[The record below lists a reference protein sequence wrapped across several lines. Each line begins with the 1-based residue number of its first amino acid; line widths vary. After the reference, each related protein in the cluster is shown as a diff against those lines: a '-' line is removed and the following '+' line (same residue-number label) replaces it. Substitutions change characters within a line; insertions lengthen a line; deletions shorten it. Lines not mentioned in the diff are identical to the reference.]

1 MAKRSESLPEKRKPG
16 RPATGQTPKRYFRM
30 DDDGWSL
37 VERAAEAQSQTVS
50 DFVRDTLLRAAKR
63 VL

>member
-1 MAKRSESLPEKRKPG
+1 
-16 RPATGQTPKRYFRM
+16 M